1 MLTLYKVLLQEGKVK
16 CPEPLESKLMTQKFV
31 NLQNTFCWPYELKR
45 EGQCVFSSQVC
56 NVWSRVFFFNILEVI
71 AACFTK

>member
-1 MLTLYKVLLQEGKVK
+1 MSETLSGTRSRVLVAKIEMLTLYKVLLQEGKVE

-56 NVWSRVFFFNILEVI
+56 NV
-71 AACFTK
+71 